1 VLYADRSAA
10 PPARRRRPQ
19 PPGKQVFAPQ
29 QHYLRMTGNLSLQ
42 YNRTGVIVYDDLRTG
57 SIETAVQ
64 RAGRS
69 GMMGCNPRH
78 AIEQE
83 DV

>member
-1 VLYADRSAA
+1 
-10 PPARRRRPQ
+10 
-19 PPGKQVFAPQ
+19 
-29 QHYLRMTGNLSLQ
+29 MTGNLSLQ
-42 YNRTGVIVYDDLRTG
+42 YRRTGVIVNDDLRTG

-69 GMMGCNPRH
+69 GMMRCNPRH